1 MFTVQPLNAIRHC
14 TVHPFLP
21 QIQFPRLHFNYRKL
35 LTLIVTIRKVVS
47 AKRGGKRSPSM
58 PERSKCRGGH
68 FAMVT

>member
-1 MFTVQPLNAIRHC
+1 LCAIWQNGI
-14 TVHPFLP
+14 LD
-21 QIQFPRLHFNYRKL
+21 KL